1 MGGVWAALTYFFHV
15 YKLEETRQGFLAT
28 SLS

>member
-1 MGGVWAALTYFFHV
+1 MAGVWATRAYFFHV